1 MTKAAINEYTAMRKA
16 IQNNIEA
23 IRSLINQANAL
34 MQVVN
39 EIEDNT
45 ELKAQLLAQVKSLN
59 GSIDH
64 LVDETDK
71 LFKLYIDLANSV
83 VIV

>member
-1 MTKAAINEYTAMRKA
+1 MSQSAINEYTAMRQA
-16 IQNNIEA
+16 IQNNIDA
-23 IRSLINQANAL
+23 IRSLINQANSL
-34 MQVVN
+34 MEVVN
-39 EIEDNT
+39 SISNNQT
-45 ELKAQLLAQVKSLN
+45 LKDQLLEQVTSLN
-59 GSIDH
+59 SSIDH

>member
-1 MTKAAINEYTAMRKA
+1 MSKNAINEYTAMRNA
-16 IQNNIEA
+16 IQNNIDA
-23 IRSLINQANAL
+23 IRGLIVQADEL
-34 MQVVN
+34 MQTISTVT
-39 EIEDNT
+39 DPT
-45 ELKAQLLAQVKSLN
+45 LKAKLTGQVESLN

-71 LFKLYIDLANSV
+71 LFKQYIDLANSV